1 MTELVFSL
9 IVDIGMVYTID
20 TFNTLL
26 PQPGQTKVISNVL
39 MTQPKKPQV
48 TPYTIA
54 FVYLNIYHVKLVEKE
69 QDDMVIMTTNKNVY
83 TNLIKTKNKNSISG
97 LQSSIQRSN
106 TSNTTN

>member
-9 IVDIGMVYTID
+9 IAGIGMVYTIVI
-20 TFNTLL
+20 FNTLL
-26 PQPGQTKVISNVL
+26 PQPRQTKVILKVL
-39 MTQPKKPQV
+39 MPQPKKPQV

-83 TNLIKTKNKNSISG
+83 THLIKTLFSQKG
-97 LQSSIQRSN
+97 L
-106 TSNTTN
+106 